1 MTTLDEPPALDPTPP
16 QDLAA
21 ERAVLGGMLLSKT
34 AIGDVADMLVGSNF
48 YRPAHE
54 LIFQVILNLYA
65 DGQPAD
71 AVTVAAE
78 LTRRGELHR
87 VGGGA
92 YLYELMNS
100 VPAASNAGYY
110 AVSVKE
116 CAVRRR
122 LIEVGQ
128 RITAMGYATD
138 DGTDLPAI
146 VDLAQ
151 AEAHTLS
158 GPARDVE
165 LTNAEVF
172 DSMLQD
178 IDLGVAPGLMTGF
191 VDLDTLTQ
199 GLQPGQV
206 VIVAAR
212 PAIGKSTLVMDI
224 LRRVSIRDRLP
235 SLMFS
240 LEMGRPELIR
250 RALSA
255 EGRIC
260 LHHLAPG
267 MMTDDDWLRSANVRE
282 QIVTAPITIDD
293 SPNLTMMQIRATA
306 RRMRE
311 KQDIRLIAIDYAQ
324 LLDAGANRKFE
335 NRQTEVSAISR
346 GVKLLAKEL
355 QIPIVM
361 VAQLNR
367 GPEQRADKK
376 PIMSDLR
383 ESGSLEQ
390 DADVVILLHREDA
403 YEPESPRAGEADLI
417 VAKHRNGP
425 TATITVAFQG
435 HYARFVDMARS

>member
-1 MTTLDEPPALDPTPP
+1 MTTTDEPALDRTPP

-34 AIGDVADMLVGSNF
+34 AIGEVADMLTGRDF

-54 LIFQVILNLYA
+54 LVFTAILDLYA
-65 DGQPAD
+65 DNQPAD
-71 AVTVAAE
+71 AVTVADQ
-78 LTRRGELHR
+78 LTKRGELAR
-87 VGGGA
+87 IGGA
-92 YLYELMNS
+92 AYLHEMMS
-100 VPAASNAGYY
+100 CIATAANAGYH
-110 AVSVKE
+110 AVIVRE
-116 CAVRRR
+116 HAVRRR
-122 LIEVGQ
+122 MIEVGQ

-138 DGTDLPAI
+138 DTTDLAAI
-146 VDLAQ
+146 VDRAQ
-151 AEAHTLS
+151 AEAHTLT
-158 GPARDVE
+158 GPGREAE
-165 LTNAEVF
+165 LTNAEVY
-172 DSMLQD
+172 DQLLED
-178 IDLGVAPGLMTGF
+178 IDHGTAPGIMTGF
-191 VDLDTLTQ
+191 TDLDALTQ

-206 VIVAAR
+206 IIVAAR
-212 PAIGKSTLVMDI
+212 PAIGKSTWVLDV
-224 LRRVSIRDRLP
+224 LRQVSIRDRFP
-235 SLMFS
+235 SVLFS

-267 MMTDDDWLRSANVRE
+267 KMTDDDWKRSAKVRE
-282 QIVTAPITIDD
+282 QIVTAPIVIDD
-293 SPNLTMMQIRATA
+293 SPNLTMMQIRATS
-306 RRMRE
+306 RRLVE
-311 KQDIRLIAIDYAQ
+311 KQGVRLIAIDYAQ
-324 LLDAGANRKFE
+324 LLNTGSDRKFE

-355 QIPIVM
+355 QVPIIL

-367 GPEQRADKK
+367 GPEVRADKK
-376 PIMSDLR
+376 PVMSDLR

-390 DADVVILLHREDA
+390 DADVVVLLHREDA

-435 HYARFVDMARS
+435 HYARFVDMAQS